1 MIRFGQESAEDK
13 EDHSR
18 YFKQKGIC
26 QGSYKIIGRAE
37 EEARDCAFENDSQN
51 NTLNTGQSRHLL
63 PLQQSECW
71 EIRKSPLQLVAP
83 KILS

>member
-51 NTLNTGQSRHLL
+51 NTLNTG
-63 PLQQSECW
+63 
-71 EIRKSPLQLVAP
+71 
-83 KILS
+83 

>member
-51 NTLNTGQSRHLL
+51 NTLNTGHQDICCLCNSQNAGKSGSHL
-63 PLQQSECW
+63 CNW
-71 EIRKSPLQLVAP
+71 
-83 KILS
+83 